1 MNWPQRILIVWVAA
15 ILATGA
21 SAADLNVFAAA
32 SLSEALAQVGADYG
46 RATGDHVRF
55 NFGGSGALALQIK
68 LGAPADVIV
77 SADELRVDQLEKA
90 GLIIPGTRRA
100 ILANQLVV
108 IVPAAENSPVVS
120 PADLEGAGIRR
131 IAIGQPDLVPAGA
144 YARDYLERL
153 GLWEGVRRRLVPLD
167 NVRAV
172 MEAVGSGDVEAGFVY
187 RTDALFSGRV
197 RVAISV
203 PLADGPRI
211 TYPVAVIR
219 STREP
224 GAAKSFAA
232 FLSGAEAQ
240 AVFAKFGFLQPN

>member
-55 NFGGSGALALQIK
+55 NFGGSGAL
-68 LGAPADVIV
+68 V

-144 YARDYLERL
+144 YAREYLERL